1 METKVYTYKDISQTH
16 SGSTPMATQN
26 LKPATIM
33 LTRMPTSA
41 KHFVQD
47 YPQLWVNNQSPLA
60 IAMPIIIQVI
70 QVPLRQRWIREGEG

>member
-1 METKVYTYKDISQTH
+1 METKVYMYKDISQMC
-16 SGSTPMATQN
+16 SGPTPMATQN
-26 LKPATIM
+26 LEPAAIM

-41 KHFVQD
+41 KHFAQV
-47 YPQLWVNNQSPLA
+47 YPQLWVNDQSPMA